1 MRILIEEYQYE
12 VAAAKDI
19 LLEGGYL
26 AFFYQVL

>member
-12 VAAAKDI
+12 VASVKDI
-19 LLEGGYL
+19 LHEVGYL

>member
-12 VAAAKDI
+12 VATMKDI
-19 LLEGGYL
+19 LHEEGYL